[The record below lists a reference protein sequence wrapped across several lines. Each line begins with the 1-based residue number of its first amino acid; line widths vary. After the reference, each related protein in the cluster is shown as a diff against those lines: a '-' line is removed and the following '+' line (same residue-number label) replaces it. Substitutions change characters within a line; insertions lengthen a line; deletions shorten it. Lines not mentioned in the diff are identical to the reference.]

1 MRLKEVMKSL
11 NQRYKLCCN
20 YNKLIT
26 HQNKDNNAILN
37 NSSFSN
43 RVVVVILI
51 SLILIIN
58 VHRNLIKTINL
69 LAFVKMLN

>member
-1 MRLKEVMKSL
+1 MRLKEVIKSL

-20 YNKLIT
+20 YKLIT
-26 HQNKDNNAILN
+26 HQNNDNNAILN

-43 RVVVVILI
+43 RVVVIILI